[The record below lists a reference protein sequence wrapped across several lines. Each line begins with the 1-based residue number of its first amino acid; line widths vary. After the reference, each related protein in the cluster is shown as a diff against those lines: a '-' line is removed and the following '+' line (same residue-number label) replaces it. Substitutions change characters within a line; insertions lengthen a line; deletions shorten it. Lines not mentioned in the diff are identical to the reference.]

1 MEDINDIGNGEPLF
15 GQFQYE
21 DWVLLSTRYELHM
34 LAHSFKKDLNDPD
47 RPSFH
52 LKHLGFYY
60 QKYYRK
66 AWSFQQFGVKEF
78 EDLIELVKDS
88 VSVDANGHLKA
99 DEPEDTPL
107 ERFVKLT
114 EDNRRER
121 QRRIDAGDETARLKF
136 SRPAAPQAQ
145 RGNDRGDG
153 KGGYG
158 KGGKGS
164 YGGGGGSGYGQK
176 RPYTPPPA
184 AYKPRSTYGGG
195 GGGSYGGGGGA
206 YSGGARGT
214 YGR

>member
-1 MEDINDIGNGEPLF
+1 MDDISDIGNGEPLF
-15 GQFQYE
+15 GQFLYE

-60 QKYYRK
+60 QRYYRR
-66 AWSFQQFGVKEF
+66 AWNFQQFGMKEF
-78 EDLIELVKDS
+78 EDLVELLKDS

-99 DEPEDTPL
+99 DDPEDTPL

-136 SRPAAPQAQ
+136 SRPAPPQAL
-145 RGNDRGDG
+145 RNDRGEG
-153 KGGYG
+153 KGSYG

-164 YGGGGGSGYGQK
+164 YGGGGPSYGQK

-184 AYKPRSTYGGG
+184 APPYKQTRSTYGS
-195 GGGSYGGGGGA
+195 GGSYGGGAGA
-206 YSGGARGT
+206 YAGGARGT

>member
-1 MEDINDIGNGEPLF
+1 MAVEDISDIGNGEPLF

-21 DWVLLSTRYELHM
+21 DWILLSTRYELHL
-34 LAHSFKKDLNDPD
+34 LAHCFKKDLNDPD

-60 QKYYRK
+60 QKYYKR
-66 AWSFQQFGVKEF
+66 AWNFQQFGVKEF
-78 EDLIELVKDS
+78 EDLVELLKDS
-88 VSVDANGHLKA
+88 VSVDASGHLKA

-136 SRPAAPQAQ
+136 SRPAQ
-145 RGNDRGDG
+145 RGNEREG

-164 YGGGGGSGYGQK
+164 YGGGSGYGQK

-184 AYKPRSTYGGG
+184 PAPYKQTRSTYGGG
-195 GGGSYGGGGGA
+195 GGGSYGGGA
-206 YSGGARGT
+206 YAGGARGN